1 MICSAISGENDTP
14 GQMRRLSSWLAGI
27 SPEIALHINRFFPH
41 FQMAD
46 REATPVDVVF
56 SLADVARRALP
67 YVYVGS
73 C

>member
-1 MICSAISGENDTP
+1 M
-14 GQMRRLSSWLAGI
+14 AGGDQ
-27 SPEIALHINRFFPH
+27 PEIALHINRFFPH
-41 FQMAD
+41 FHMAD